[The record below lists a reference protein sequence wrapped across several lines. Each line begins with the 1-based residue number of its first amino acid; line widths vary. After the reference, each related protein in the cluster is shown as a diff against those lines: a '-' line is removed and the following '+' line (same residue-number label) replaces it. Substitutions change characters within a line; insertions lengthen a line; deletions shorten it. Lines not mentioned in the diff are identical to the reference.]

1 MKKILL
7 HCCCAPCSTA
17 SIERLLA
24 DGYDIVLFY
33 SNSNIYPKEEFDKRF
48 SYMQK
53 LAEIYSLELIADE
66 YDHDAWSAAV
76 KGLENEPERGRRC
89 AACFAYNLARA
100 EAKAK
105 ELGIEEFTT
114 TLTVSPHKISQ
125 MIFDAAKDMAG
136 YVPYNFKKQE
146 GFKRSLELSEKYGLY
161 RQNYCGCEYSMRALL
176 ERAQQLYLS

>member
-1 MKKILL
+1 VKKILL

-24 DGYDIVLFY
+24 DGYEIVLFY
-33 SNSNIYPKEEFDKRF
+33 SNSNIYPKEEFGKRF

-53 LAEIYSLELIADE
+53 LSEIYKLELIADE
-66 YDHDAWSAAV
+66 YDHNAWSSAV
-76 KGLENEPERGRRC
+76 KGLEDEPEKGRRC

-100 EAKAK
+100 EAKAR

-125 MIFDAAKDMAG
+125 MIFDVAKDMAG

-146 GFKRSLELSEKYGLY
+146 GFKKSLQLSEKYGLY
-161 RQNYCGCEYSMRALL
+161 RQNYCGCEYSLRSHA
-176 ERAQQLYLS
+176 EATPAQ